1 MTSDL
6 QPQASGKQVV
16 RPEYGGCHRLDVVV
30 VVLAVH
36 VFGVP
41 VDAVAAVHLRQ
52 GWRHV
57 WAWAEDVC
65 VGKVTAKLDPLLVPV
80 PSQNTLDLEERKSHR
95 TKVYIASAL
104 YLIKVIMAAS
114 TQLSDGELVQNWRNI
129 PLKSYLPI
137 EEAEDGGNQE
147 TLRIERGYFNTK
159 KITLTSLG
167 HYSNLTSRVELEV
180 LEVL

>member
-52 GWRHV
+52 G
-57 WAWAEDVC
+57 
-65 VGKVTAKLDPLLVPV
+65 
-80 PSQNTLDLEERKSHR
+80 
-95 TKVYIASAL
+95 
-104 YLIKVIMAAS
+104 
-114 TQLSDGELVQNWRNI
+114 
-129 PLKSYLPI
+129 
-137 EEAEDGGNQE
+137 
-147 TLRIERGYFNTK
+147 
-159 KITLTSLG
+159 
-167 HYSNLTSRVELEV
+167 
-180 LEVL
+180 